1 MEQDLSIAEV
11 VAGVRR
17 SQHQSLGALGSHLGY
32 LGLGPV
38 RNNLKKSPLI
48 QSPGRQAGFGA
59 RLASRTP
66 NQLVVKYQKKN
77 GSKARGSA
85 P

>member
-17 SQHQSLGALGSHLGY
+17 GQHQSLGALGSHLGY
-32 LGLGPV
+32 LGLGHV

-59 RLASRTP
+59 RLTSRTP
-66 NQLVVKYQKKN
+66 NQLVVKYQKWRC
-77 GSKARGSA
+77 SM
-85 P
+85 